1 MDGASSIQSAD
12 LSWLDKPDVFRVNR
26 LDAHSD
32 HRCYA
37 TQDEAERDSS
47 GLIMPL
53 DGTWKFKYS
62 PNPQA
67 RPVGFHQ
74 LAEAPADFDDIAV
87 PGHIEM
93 AGYDKNQ
100 YINTMY
106 PWEGRKYR
114 RPAGLTPDDPGIGTF
129 SDADDNPVGSYMRTF
144 TLPEHMRGQ
153 RIHVVFEGV
162 EQAFYLWLNGHFVGY
177 AEDTFTPS
185 EFDLTPYINETGAN
199 TIACEVFKRST
210 AAWIED
216 QDFFRFFGIFRPVNL
231 VALPQIHLDGIGYF
245 YPTLTA
251 TEEIAADTPRRNMKI
266 KLKAIRFRSDQK
278 LKNSIGLI
286 KVKQLKKNFHSSK
299 LSEVEI
305 DMLLK
310 EYFST
315 HQMMQR
321 RDFQSLCGMVRS
333 TAMIHIR
340 RICREGKLQNIGLRN
355 QPIYVP
361 VPGFY
366 GTSRDQPTL
375 R

>member
-1 MDGASSIQSAD
+1 MAILFDWYENPVSPDQPKKKRFHPRIAYNGQVDTDEIRSKIQSRCM
-12 LSWLDKPDVFRVNR
+12 LNEVDVRAV
-26 LDAHSD
+26 LDALS
-32 HRCYA
+32 
-37 TQDEAERDSS
+37 QVMGEEL
-47 GLIMPL
+47 G
-53 DGTWKFKYS
+53 
-62 PNPQA
+62 
-67 RPVGFHQ
+67 
-74 LAEAPADFDDIAV
+74 
-87 PGHIEM
+87 
-93 AGYDKNQ
+93 
-100 YINTMY
+100 
-106 PWEGRKYR
+106 EGR
-114 RPAGLTPDDPGIGTF
+114 
-129 SDADDNPVGSYMRTF
+129 
-144 TLPEHMRGQ
+144 
-153 RIHVVFEGV
+153 
-162 EQAFYLWLNGHFVGY
+162 
-177 AEDTFTPS
+177 
-185 EFDLTPYINETGAN
+185 
-199 TIACEVFKRST
+199 
-210 AAWIED
+210 
-216 QDFFRFFGIFRPVNL
+216 
-231 VALPQIHLDGIGYF
+231 QIHLDGIGYF

-286 KVKQLKKNFHSSK
+286 KVKQLKKNFHSAK

-310 EYFST
+310 GYFST

-321 RDFQSLCGMVRS
+321 SDFQALCGMLRS

>member
-1 MDGASSIQSAD
+1 MAILFDWYENPVSPDQPKKKRFHPRIAYNGQVDTDEMRSKIQSRCT
-12 LSWLDKPDVFRVNR
+12 LNEVDVTAV
-26 LDAHSD
+26 LDALS
-32 HRCYA
+32 
-37 TQDEAERDSS
+37 Q
-47 GLIMPL
+47 
-53 DGTWKFKYS
+53 
-62 PNPQA
+62 
-67 RPVGFHQ
+67 V
-74 LAEAPADFDDIAV
+74 
-87 PGHIEM
+87 
-93 AGYDKNQ
+93 
-100 YINTMY
+100 
-106 PWEGRKYR
+106 
-114 RPAGLTPDDPGIGTF
+114 
-129 SDADDNPVGSYMRTF
+129 
-144 TLPEHMRGQ
+144 
-153 RIHVVFEGV
+153 
-162 EQAFYLWLNGHFVGY
+162 
-177 AEDTFTPS
+177 
-185 EFDLTPYINETGAN
+185 
-199 TIACEVFKRST
+199 
-210 AAWIED
+210 
-216 QDFFRFFGIFRPVNL
+216 
-231 VALPQIHLDGIGYF
+231 HLDGIGYF

-340 RICREGKLQNIGLRN
+340 RICQEGKLQNLGLRN